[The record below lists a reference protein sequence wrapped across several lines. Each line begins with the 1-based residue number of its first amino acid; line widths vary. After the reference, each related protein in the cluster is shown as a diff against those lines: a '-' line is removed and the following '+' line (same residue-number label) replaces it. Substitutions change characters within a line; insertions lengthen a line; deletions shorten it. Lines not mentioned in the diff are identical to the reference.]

1 MKLFCRF
8 MFASATAAT
17 ILAACPAAA
26 QQQAAGVVAV
36 DRAGE
41 PSASAHLSDEEISQA
56 YIYLL
61 GRLLVTRQQQLD
73 FQEGFKWNQLV
84 HRKPGA
90 VDWPNPNLDVAYSES
105 WLAVDENSCTIVSVP
120 QINGRYYT
128 VQILSGWGETL
139 ANINERV
146 FPQKASGDFAVCL
159 KGAKVT
165 LPAGAM
171 RIDLPVKYA
180 RLLTRVALGADP
192 DAAVALQHQ
201 FKLTVT
207 GTPGLPSVPRTPIFG
222 LEAFPGVEAFDAAN
236 LALDSDP
243 DRNAGLEPMQALARR
258 VAAEAKI
265 PAQRE
270 RIDKVIRTKAFRDL
284 GEAGKL
290 IGHGTVQD
298 GWARPG
304 VVGEYGIDYL
314 TRTLVNYRGI
324 WANIKPEVLYYRG
337 AADSTGAEL
346 NGDNVYTLTFP
357 KDALPARF
365 AKYFWSVIAVDS
377 TRFRVLPN
385 PLKKYL
391 INEQSGL
398 TYGPDGSLTLYFAAE
413 KPANAPEGNWLP
425 TPRGAKYRLTFRYY
439 GPLEGVANGTYYP
452 PALMK
457 VQ

>member
-1 MKLFCRF
+1 MKPFYRF

-17 ILAACPAAA
+17 ILALCPAAA
-26 QQQAAGVVAV
+26 QQQAARVVAV
-36 DRAGE
+36 DQAADPG
-41 PSASAHLSDEEISQA
+41 ASAHLSDEEISQA

-105 WLAVDENSCTIVSVP
+105 WLAVDENSCTIISVP
-120 QINGRYYT
+120 QINERYYT

-165 LPAGAM
+165 PPAGAM

-207 GTPGLPSVPRTPIFG
+207 GTPGLPSVPKTPIFG

-243 DRNAGLEPMQALARR
+243 DRNAGLEPLQALARR

-265 PAQRE
+265 PAQRN

-284 GEAGKL
+284 AEAGKL

-346 NGDNVYTLTFP
+346 IGDNVYTLTFP

-439 GPLEGVANGTYYP
+439 GPLDGVANGTYYP